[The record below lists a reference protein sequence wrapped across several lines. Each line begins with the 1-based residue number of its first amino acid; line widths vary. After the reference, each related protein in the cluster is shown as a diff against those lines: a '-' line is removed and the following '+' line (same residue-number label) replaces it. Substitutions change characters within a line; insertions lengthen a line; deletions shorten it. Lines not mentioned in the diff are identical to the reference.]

1 MKHEKGAGLGVRL
14 DNEQD
19 NGIRNMYYFYEINIK

>member
-19 NGIRNMYYFYEINIK
+19 NGNMYYFYEINMK